1 MGKLKR
7 IQKAIENSDHRYDT
21 ADLNSAIISFTV
33 MRWIAFTVGI
43 VVFFVA
49 IGMFVGPKYRVWKQ
63 EMRGKAAFAE
73 AEQDRRIL
81 VEEAAARYDAE
92 VLNAKSEVERAKGM
106 AEAMEIENGQLTPVY
121 NQYLFIRSLESI
133 AQHGD
138 LPQIIYLPSEGMLPV
153 MDLKNTDTTPIS
165 VTIAEE

>member
-1 MGKLKR
+1 MNR
-7 IQKAIENSDHRYDT
+7 IKHIAETLDGYEGHRYDLEEIKGMLIGVL
-21 ADLNSAIISFTV
+21 AIRWSAFVIFLIL
-33 MRWIAFTVGI
+33 
-43 VVFFVA
+43 FFVA
-49 IGMFVGPKYRVWKQ
+49 IGMAVGPKYRVWKQ
-63 EMRGKAAFAE
+63 EMQGKADFAE
-73 AEQDRRIL
+73 AEQNRRIL

-121 NQYLFIRSLESI
+121 NQYLFIRSLEAI

-153 MDLKNTDTTPIS
+153 MDLATDNKGRR
-165 VTIAEE
+165 AD